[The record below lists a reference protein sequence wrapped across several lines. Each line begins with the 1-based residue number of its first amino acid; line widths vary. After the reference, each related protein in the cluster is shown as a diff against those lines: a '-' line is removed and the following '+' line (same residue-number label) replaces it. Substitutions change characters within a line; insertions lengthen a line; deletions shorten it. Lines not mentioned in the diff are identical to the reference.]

1 MLRKLKFLR
10 KEQTQDYS
18 KFFGDV
24 PLTPKQR
31 LIRKCERAGVSIYVD
46 DPSETS
52 GGSYAIFRGV
62 ASEAELE
69 RRLNARA
76 AVDHATR
83 ANVMSALAFI
93 VAVAAFVK
101 SFFSP

>member
-10 KEQTQDYS
+10 KERTQDYS
-18 KFFGDV
+18 KLFGDV
-24 PLTPKQR
+24 PLSPKQR
-31 LIRKCERAGVSIYVD
+31 LMKKCDRAGVSIYVD
-46 DPSETS
+46 DASETS
-52 GGSYAIFRGV
+52 GGSYAMFRGV
-62 ASEAELE
+62 ASEAELD

-83 ANVMSALAFI
+83 ANDIATLAFI